1 MELYGYIIVLIVII
15 AFIVLLP
22 LISGVGNF
30 NRNKNVSEGKRN
42 AVINFKLK
50 EGADSSK
57 GSSSTFA
64 KTHNKFDI
72 DDKTGLKRRIIGK
85 YDDDPNSF
93 DYDINELIDEDANE
107 EKKEQ
112 EERYAQYKGREEEA
126 YDDLA

>member
-1 MELYGYIIVLIVII
+1 MELYGYLIVLLVII

-22 LISGVGNF
+22 LLSGVGNF
-30 NRNKNVSEGKRN
+30 NRNMNVSEGKHN
-42 AVINFKLK
+42 PMINFKLK
-50 EGADSSK
+50 EGADLTK
-57 GSSSTFA
+57 GTSSTFA
-64 KTHNKFDI
+64 KTHNKFDV
-72 DDKTGLKRRIIGK
+72 DDKTGLKRRVIGK

-107 EKKEQ
+107 QRKEQ